1 MIETL
6 RWLIVTEVI
15 GLAFLP
21 LCMWLLRGLPDRG
34 YAFSRVFGLVLTT
47 FGVWLLASF
56 FRTGTMIA
64 VPIVIIA
71 AAGIGG
77 WWAWRCQAL
86 EAIHRARTAIA
97 IEELLF
103 LAVFVIWSLMRVYT
117 FHSAISHTEQFMDMA
132 LLNTSL
138 QSGSFPPQDLWMSG
152 HTVNYYYL
160 GYLMMATLTRLSG
173 VAPAIGYNLALSVLY
188 ALVVSGAYG
197 IGYAL
202 TRRYWWAL
210 LAPLFLAILGNWH
223 AILVQI
229 PQGQLT
235 NTYWW
240 AWAWP
245 STRVIGG
252 AADYTINEFP
262 YFSFMLGDLH
272 PHVMALPVTLLAIA
286 LGLNVLLASESM
298 LHGGRS
304 LWARLGLTG
313 ICVGSLFTINSWD
326 FPTYG
331 LVIALCAFAGAYAAD
346 ASPQWWK
353 RPLVATA
360 ALGLVSILL
369 FAPFYL
375 HFRSLA
381 RGIGLVTTRTDLG
394 DFLQIFGLFLLG
406 VVLLIGSLALLLQ
419 PAGEVADETA
429 DSNETPLLT
438 GEAGALDLQ
447 RADRSNVALA
457 VVVLLALGM
466 GIVVHAIVLVLL
478 LLLAVGAG
486 LVLERVLN
494 TESPNLMDTAA
505 LLLIITACL
514 ILAFTEIAYLR
525 DSFDSSGS
533 YRMNTVFKFYYQAWT
548 LLSLAAAYGVWR
560 GWDVL
565 RRYLPAV
572 SVGLL
577 LLVVAAGIAG
587 AAVYTVLAPTASIQP
602 DYGAVSLDG
611 MAWLESQHP
620 GDYAAIAWLRRHVRG
635 SPVELEAVGGDYQYF
650 ARISTFSGLP
660 TVMGWAGHEDQWRPG
675 DSRVATRT
683 TAVQTIYTTPS
694 VSAAEHLLR
703 AYRVRYVIVGEP
715 ERTAYGV
722 AGLSK
727 FSRFMRVAFHH
738 SGTTIYTW

>member
-1 MIETL
+1 MIEAL
-6 RWLIVTEVI
+6 RWLIAIEVI

-21 LCMWLLRGLPDRG
+21 VCMWLLRGLPDRG

-64 VPIVIIA
+64 IPIVIIV

-77 WWAWRCQAL
+77 WWAWRRQTL
-86 EAIHRARTAIA
+86 EAIHQARTAIA
-97 IEELLF
+97 MEELLF

-138 QSGSFPPQDLWMSG
+138 QSASFPPQDLWMSG
-152 HTVNYYYL
+152 HTVNYYYF
-160 GYLMMATLTRLSG
+160 GYLMSATVTRLSG
-173 VAPAIGYNLALSVLY
+173 VAPAVGYNLALSMLY
-188 ALVVSGAYG
+188 ALVISGAYG

-240 AWAWP
+240 TWAWP

-262 YFSFMLGDLH
+262 FFSFMLGDLH

-286 LGLNVLLASESM
+286 LGLNVLLAPEWILQGS
-298 LHGGRS
+298 RS

-331 LVIALCAFAGAYAAD
+331 LVIALCAFAGAYATD
-346 ASPQWWK
+346 VSPQWWK
-353 RPLVATA
+353 RPAVAMA
-360 ALGLVSILL
+360 ALGLVSVLI

-381 RGIGLVTTRTDLG
+381 HGVGLVTTRTDLG
-394 DFLQIFGLFLLG
+394 DFLQIFGLFLAG
-406 VVLLIGSLALLLQ
+406 AVLLVGSLGLLLQ
-419 PAGEVADETA
+419 PAGEAADETA
-429 DSNETPLLT
+429 DGGETSVLA
-438 GEAGALDLQ
+438 GEVGVLDVQ
-447 RADRSNVALA
+447 RASQSNIALA

-466 GIVVHAIVLVLL
+466 GILVHAIVLILL

-486 LVLERVLN
+486 MVLERVLN
-494 TESPNLMDTAA
+494 TGRPNLMDAAA

-525 DSFDSSGS
+525 DSFDGSGS

-548 LLSLAAAYGVWR
+548 LLSLTAAYGLWR
-560 GWDVL
+560 GWDIL

-577 LLVVAAGIAG
+577 FVLVAAGVAG
-587 AAVYTVLAPTASIQP
+587 AAVYTVLAPTASVQP

-620 GDYAAIAWLRRHVRG
+620 GDYAAVAWLRRHARG
-635 SPVELEAVGGDYQYF
+635 RPVELEAVGGDYLYF
-650 ARISTFSGLP
+650 ARIATFSGLP

-675 DSRVATRT
+675 DGSIATRT
-683 TAVQTIYTTPS
+683 AAVQTIYTTPS
-694 VSAAEHLLR
+694 IGAAERLLR
-703 AYRVRYVIVGEP
+703 AYQVRYVIVGDP
-715 ERTAYGV
+715 ERARYGV
-722 AGLSK
+722 AGLRK
-727 FSRFMRVAFHH
+727 FSRFMRIAFHH
-738 SGTTIYTW
+738 SGTTIYTR